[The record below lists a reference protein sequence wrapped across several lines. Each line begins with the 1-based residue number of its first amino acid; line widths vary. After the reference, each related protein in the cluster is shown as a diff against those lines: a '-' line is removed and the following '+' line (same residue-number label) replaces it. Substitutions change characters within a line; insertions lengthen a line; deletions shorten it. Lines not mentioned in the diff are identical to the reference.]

1 MRNPPWFGL
10 LALATSCGAI
20 AATPDYSLT
29 IYSSAQPGQIS
40 TDRLSAYGASLP
52 GYALVRDGRSM
63 TLQSGNGELRFTD
76 VAKRIDPTTV
86 SFESLTDPGGT
97 RVIEQNYQYDLVDR
111 EKLLERYVGEHI
123 AVEQMRGTELARIEG
138 TLLSAAG
145 GNLILQ
151 QANGEV
157 SSISNL
163 TNIQFSSL
171 PGGLIT
177 KPTLV
182 WLVNAQRAGTHSTR
196 VSYQTQG
203 MTWWSDYNIT
213 LGGDEANCRMDLS
226 SWVTIVNQSGGS
238 YPQAQL
244 KLVAGEVNRAPAA
257 PPPAPVMMMAKGAAR
272 AVADEGF
279 AESSLFEYHLYT
291 LGRRSDLPDNSTK
304 QLELFP
310 TAVDVACRREL
321 VFTAAPQPWSY
332 WSQPIQDQGYAATSK
347 GEVGAF
353 LEFENKEAN
362 HMGVPLPAGRM
373 RVNQASVDGSLEF
386 IGEDV
391 IKHTPRNETVRIKL
405 GNSFDVVGE
414 RRQTGFKLDSAGRTM
429 SETFEISVR
438 NRKKVSTAV
447 TVREYLYRW
456 NNWKVTAKN
465 HDFRKRDAQTIDFPL
480 SIAADGEAK
489 VTYTVNYSW

>member
-1 MRNPPWFGL
+1 
-10 LALATSCGAI
+10 
-20 AATPDYSLT
+20 
-29 IYSSAQPGQIS
+29 
-40 TDRLSAYGASLP
+40 
-52 GYALVRDGRSM
+52 
-63 TLQSGNGELRFTD
+63 
-76 VAKRIDPTTV
+76 
-86 SFESLTDPGGT
+86 
-97 RVIEQNYQYDLVDR
+97 
-111 EKLLERYVGEHI
+111 
-123 AVEQMRGTELARIEG
+123 
-138 TLLSAAG
+138 
-145 GNLILQ
+145 
-151 QANGEV
+151 
-157 SSISNL
+157 
-163 TNIQFSSL
+163 
-171 PGGLIT
+171 
-177 KPTLV
+177 
-182 WLVNAQRAGTHSTR
+182 
-196 VSYQTQG
+196 
-203 MTWWSDYNIT
+203 
-213 LGGDEANCRMDLS
+213 MDLS

-414 RRQTGFKLDSAGRTM
+414 RRQTGFKLDSA
-429 SETFEISVR
+429 
-438 NRKKVSTAV
+438 
-447 TVREYLYRW
+447 
-456 NNWKVTAKN
+456 
-465 HDFRKRDAQTIDFPL
+465 
-480 SIAADGEAK
+480 AAP
-489 VTYTVNYSW
+489 